1 MTCEQY
7 GICIFFLMI
16 RRPPRSTR
24 TDTLFPYTT
33 LFRSGDRHRIARN
46 IGVIGFLAW
55 GLEKQVDAINNRSQH
70 NHDRQNKEP
79 FAPRRRVAV
88 VNRSGSPGGSLWLGG
103 MCVSH
108 GVVLAGTEVVSRTLA
123 AGSNPPPIATS
134 N

>member
-1 MTCEQY
+1 MLPLPHHLRI
-7 GICIFFLMI
+7 ICIESEHI
-16 RRPPRSTR
+16 DRITR
-24 TDTLFPYTT
+24 
-33 LFRSGDRHRIARN
+33 GDRHRIARN
-46 IGVIGFLAW
+46 IGVIGFFAW

-123 AGSNPPPIATS
+123 AGLNPPNTEVHTS
-134 N
+134 ELQSLMRISYAV